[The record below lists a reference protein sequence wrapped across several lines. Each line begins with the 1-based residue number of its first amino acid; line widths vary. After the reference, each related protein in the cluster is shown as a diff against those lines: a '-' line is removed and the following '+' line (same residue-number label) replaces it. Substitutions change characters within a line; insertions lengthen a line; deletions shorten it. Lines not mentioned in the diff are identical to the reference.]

1 MNIEL
6 MEKIMLLVGGATE
19 SAVMIGVL
27 WIVGSYLV
35 TLIGWFATIYIIKF
49 LIKTAYSYLTVDVD
63 KETYAKI
70 VTDGLIDKDR
80 IRSLESERADTEA
93 THRVEL
99 EKIKHLYKILKESGN
114 VK

>member
-6 MEKIMLLVGGATE
+6 MEKIMILVGGATE

-35 TLIGWFATIYIIKF
+35 TLIGWGAIIYIVKF
-49 LIKTAYSYLTVDVD
+49 LITKVYSYLTVDVD
-63 KETYAKI
+63 KVTYNKI

-80 IRSLESERADTEA
+80 IRSLESEMANAES

-99 EKIKHLYKILKESGN
+99 EKIKHLYKILKDSNNGA
-114 VK
+114 

>member
-6 MEKIMLLVGGATE
+6 IEKIMILVGGATD

-35 TLIGWFATIYIIKF
+35 TLIGWLAIIYIIKL
-49 LIKTAYSYLTVDVD
+49 LIKTSYSYLTVDVN
-63 KETYAKI
+63 KETYDKI

-80 IRSLESERADTEA
+80 IRSLESEKANTES
-93 THRVEL
+93 THRIEL

-114 VK
+114 GK